1 MKILLFR
8 VFNERSPEMTLD
20 LNWNKVAL
28 ILEALLLY
36 LISLFEQD
44 LQNRL
49 EKTNLL
55 WAQLGHCVQ

>member
-1 MKILLFR
+1 
-8 VFNERSPEMTLD
+8 MTLD